1 MIDTEIKVTPQ
12 IAAEHGLT
20 PEEYARTQKIL
31 GRDPSFTELG
41 IFSVMWSEHCSYK
54 SSRVHL
60 KRLPTRGTHV
70 VQGPGENAGVVDIG
84 DGMVAVFKIE
94 SHNHPSFVE
103 PFQGAATGVGGILR
117 DIFTMGARP
126 IAVMDSLRFG
136 PITAGELQGLKPCPD
151 DVGVGAAV
159 TAGLKP
165 RPSTVD
171 QKADRGDAKIQDE
184 SRSLSASRARQNA
197 AGQEKARD
205 SVPFAEPAQGRRDD
219 GALARDPR
227 DDSAI
232 SAGEA
237 GAGQVTAQEIARN
250 RHILDGVIRGIGFYG
265 NCFGVPTVGGEVAFE
280 PCYSNNPL
288 VNALALGICRRE
300 ELFFAKA
307 RGAGNPVI
315 YVGAKTGRDGI
326 HGASLLA
333 SAEFSEESQQKRPN
347 VQMGDPFMEKL
358 LLEAC
363 LEAMRTGAVV
373 AIQDMGAAG
382 LTSSS
387 SEMASRGGLGIEI
400 DLARVPQR
408 ETGMTPY
415 EIMLSESQ
423 ERMLLVAERGREREV
438 FDVFHKWGLD
448 AVEIGR
454 VTEDGI
460 LRVLNHGEVAAAIPA
475 HAIAEEG
482 PRYERPIA
490 APGVMAE
497 AGGADGATAFVP
509 LAAVGA
515 DLSGNFR
522 RLLGSPTIAS
532 KHWITEQYDSMVQTN
547 TTFGPGAGD
556 AAVLRLK
563 ESKRALALA
572 TDGNG
577 RWGFLA
583 PRLGAM
589 HAVAEAARNVACSG
603 ARPIAATNCL
613 NFGNPEKPEVMRQFS
628 EAIDGIAEAC
638 RVLETPITGG
648 NVSFY
653 NETLGKAIYPTP
665 VLGVLGL
672 MENAE
677 CALGSGFR
685 NEGDLILLLD
695 GMSDGALKDGGLK
708 AAATN
713 AEFASSEYAKAIH
726 GIVAGLPPAIDLAAE
741 KRLIDCLVA
750 LAGERAVV
758 SAHDVSDGGLAVSV
772 AEACFGRDGLSAEI
786 SIDAGSAEDFAEAAL
801 FGERGARAVLS
812 VAAASLA
819 RVNEIAA
826 QYHVGA
832 RRIGTVTRGEFRI
845 QYQDAGVIQG
855 SIESFRRSWSD
866 ALPRAIESG
875 RDAQ

>member
-12 IAAEHGLT
+12 LAAEHGLT

-31 GRDPSFTELG
+31 GRDPNFTELG

-84 DGMVAVFKIE
+84 DGLVAVFKIE

-126 IAVMDSLRFG
+126 IAVLDSLRFG
-136 PITAGELQGLKPCPD
+136 PITPG
-151 DVGVGAAV
+151 
-159 TAGLKP
+159 
-165 RPSTVD
+165 S
-171 QKADRGDAKIQDE
+171 
-184 SRSLSASRARQNA
+184 
-197 AGQEKARD
+197 
-205 SVPFAEPAQGRRDD
+205 
-219 GALARDPR
+219 
-227 DDSAI
+227 
-232 SAGEA
+232 
-237 GAGQVTAQEIARN
+237 GAGNATDEEIARN

-347 VQMGDPFMEKL
+347 VQVGDPFMEKL

-363 LEAMRTGAVV
+363 LEAMHTGAVV

-438 FDVFHKWGLD
+438 FAVFHKWGLD
-448 AVEIGR
+448 AVEIGK
-454 VTEDGI
+454 VTEDGK
-460 LRVLNHGEVAAAIPA
+460 LRVLNHGHVAAEIPA

-490 APGVMAE
+490 APKPGSA
-497 AGGADGATAFVP
+497 ASPAHSPLVP
-509 LAAVGA
+509 FAKDGA
-515 DLSGNFR
+515 DLTENFR
-522 RLLGSPTIAS
+522 RLLASPTIAS
-532 KHWITEQYDSMVQTN
+532 KYWITEQYDSMVQTN
-547 TTFGPGAGD
+547 TRFGPGSGD
-556 AAVLRLK
+556 AAVLRVK
-563 ESKRALALA
+563 ETKRALALS
-572 TDGNG
+572 TDGNS
-577 RWGFLA
+577 RWCFLS
-583 PRLGAM
+583 PRTGAM
-589 HAVAEAARNVACSG
+589 HAVAEAARNVACTG
-603 ARPIAATNCL
+603 ARPVAATNCL
-613 NFGNPEKPEVMRQFS
+613 NFGNPEKTEVMWQFS
-628 EAIDGIAEAC
+628 ETIDGIAEAC
-638 RVLETPITGG
+638 RALEAPITGG

-653 NETLGKAIYPTP
+653 NETLGNPIYPTP

-672 MENAE
+672 LEDAD
-677 CALGSGFR
+677 CALGSAFR
-685 NEGDLILLLD
+685 NEGDAILLLD
-695 GMSDGALKDGGLK
+695 GMREERGLR
-708 AAATN
+708 AAKEAFQ
-713 AEFASSEYAKAIH
+713 EFSSSEYAKTIH
-726 GIVAGLPPAIDLAAE
+726 GIVAGAPPEIDLAAE
-741 KRLIDCLVA
+741 KRLIDCLVQ
-750 LAGERAVV
+750 LAAEKLIN
-758 SAHDVSDGGLAVSV
+758 SAHDISDGGLAVTL
-772 AEACFGRDGLSAEI
+772 AESCFGADGLAAQVELAPASHDQQAESAV
-786 SIDAGSAEDFAEAAL
+786 
-801 FGERGARAVLS
+801 FGERGARAVVSLS
-812 VAAASLA
+812 SSSLA
-819 RVNEIAA
+819 RVNQIAA
-826 QYHVGA
+826 QWNVAVQH
-832 RRIGTVTRGEFRI
+832 IGTVTRGDFRI
-845 QYQDAGVIQG
+845 QCNGSPVIQG
-855 SIESFRRSWSD
+855 SVASFHDIWSGS
-866 ALPRAIESG
+866 LQKAIET
-875 RDAQ
+875 A

>member
-1 MIDTEIKVTPQ
+1 MIDTETKVTPQ
-12 IAAEHGLT
+12 IAAEHGLS

-136 PITAGELQGLKPCPD
+136 PITS
-151 DVGVGAAV
+151 GVKTPEVSGAL

-165 RPSTVD
+165 RPSST
-171 QKADRGDAKIQDE
+171 
-184 SRSLSASRARQNA
+184 
-197 AGQEKARD
+197 D
-205 SVPFAEPAQGRRDD
+205 SQGATAE
-219 GALARDPR
+219 
-227 DDSAI
+227 
-232 SAGEA
+232 
-237 GAGQVTAQEIARN
+237 EIARN

-280 PCYSNNPL
+280 ACYSNNPL

-460 LRVLNHGEVAAAIPA
+460 LRVLNHGEVVAAIPA

-482 PRYERPIA
+482 PRYERAIA
-490 APGVMAE
+490 RPSVTAE
-497 AGGADGATAFVP
+497 ASAVAAAVGVP
-509 LAAVGA
+509 LAAAGA
-515 DLSGNFR
+515 DLSGNFS
-522 RLLGSPTIAS
+522 RLLASPTIAS

-613 NFGNPEKPEVMRQFS
+613 NFGNPEKPEVMWQFS

-672 MENAE
+672 MEDAE
-677 CALGSGFR
+677 CALGSGFV
-685 NEGDLILLLD
+685 NEGDAILVLDGDAHTQGVASGAEAPSLGGLTAGLKPRPSGAALD
-695 GMSDGALKDGGLK
+695 GMIDGAASDGGLK
-708 AAATN
+708 VAATKTD
-713 AEFASSEYAKAIH
+713 FASSEYARTIH
-726 GIVAGLPPAIDLAAE
+726 GVVAGLPPAIDLAAE

-750 LAGERAVV
+750 LAGERAVL

-786 SIDAGSAEDFAEAAL
+786 SIDAAGADDFAEAAL
-801 FGERGARAVLS
+801 FGERGARAVVS
-812 VAAASLA
+812 VAPASLA
-819 RVNEIAA
+819 RVNAIAA
-826 QYHVGA
+826 QYSVGA
-832 RRIGTVTRGEFRI
+832 RLIGTVTRGEFRI
-845 QYQDAGVIQG
+845 QCQGAGVIQG
-855 SIESFRRSWSD
+855 SIESFRRVWSD
-866 ALPRAIESG
+866 SLPKAIEN
-875 RDAQ
+875 A

>member
-12 IAAEHGLT
+12 IAAEHGLS

-31 GRDPSFTELG
+31 GRDPTFTELG

-136 PITAGELQGLKPCPD
+136 PIAPGP
-151 DVGVGAAV
+151 
-159 TAGLKP
+159 
-165 RPSTVD
+165 
-171 QKADRGDAKIQDE
+171 
-184 SRSLSASRARQNA
+184 A
-197 AGQEKARD
+197 AGRATTE
-205 SVPFAEPAQGRRDD
+205 
-219 GALARDPR
+219 
-227 DDSAI
+227 
-232 SAGEA
+232 
-237 GAGQVTAQEIARN
+237 EIARN

-265 NCFGVPTVGGEVAFE
+265 NCFGVPTVGGEVVFE
-280 PCYSNNPL
+280 PCYANNPL

-363 LEAMRTGAVV
+363 LEAMSTGAVV

-387 SEMASRGGLGIEI
+387 SEMASRGELGIEI

-454 VTEDGI
+454 VTEDGV

-490 APGVMAE
+490 APSVTAE
-497 AGGADGATAFVP
+497 AGAAAGVSAFVP
-509 LAAVGA
+509 LAPAGA
-515 DLSGNFR
+515 DLTAKFR
-522 RLLGSPTIAS
+522 RLLASPTIAS

-547 TTFGPGAGD
+547 TSFGPGAGD

-613 NFGNPEKPEVMRQFS
+613 NFGNPEKPEVMWQFS
-628 EAIDGIAEAC
+628 EAIDGISEAC
-638 RVLETPITGG
+638 RALETPITGG

-672 MENAE
+672 IEDAE
-677 CALGSGFR
+677 CALGSGFQ
-685 NEGDLILLLD
+685 NEGDVIVLLD
-695 GMSDGALKDGGLK
+695 GAAENGGPK
-708 AAATN
+708 SAATKTD
-713 AEFASSEYAKAIH
+713 FGSSEYAKTIH

-750 LAGERAVV
+750 LAGERAVR

-772 AEACFGRDGLSAEI
+772 AEASFGRDGLSAEI
-786 SIDAGSAEDFAEAAL
+786 SMDAAGADDSAEAAL
-801 FGERGARAVLS
+801 FGERGARAVVS
-812 VAAASLA
+812 VAPASLA

-826 QYHVGA
+826 QYKVRA
-832 RRIGTVTRGEFRI
+832 QRIGAVTRGEFRI
-845 QYQDAGVIQG
+845 QYQGAAVVKG
-855 SIESFRRSWSD
+855 SIESFRRVWSD
-866 ALPRAIESG
+866 ALPKAIEN
-875 RDAQ
+875 A